1 MPPILNPLRPLGLG
15 ELIDRAI
22 NFWRVHWKALFQL
35 MLGFQLVEVTVVA
48 AAQGLGRAL
57 FPLARDPEAIK
68 NTPEAALPHLVGM
81 MGVFTVAVLA
91 SLLVA
96 QIAGVAT
103 THFSFTR
110 LIGQGQPNGGDAFRH
125 AAARLGTTTGT
136 FLLSMGWSLVVMV
149 LLMSPAFGL
158 GAGAIAL
165 SVSGPRSAAAVVGIL
180 AALALI
186 LGTVVLMVWF
196 AIRFILVSQI
206 IAIEPLGAIA
216 TFRRADALSS
226 GRIHEGAG
234 GIVKLRLTVLVTIV
248 GLVLLIMSTVA
259 SLPTLIA
266 GAAFGA
272 NFTPGH
278 TLNDVVPLY
287 VLLPLQLIQSVLGAV
302 LSPLYIVFQTFFYTD
317 MRVRREGLDL
327 ELALT

>member
-1 MPPILNPLRPLGLG
+1 MPRILNPLRPLGLG

-48 AAQGLGRAL
+48 AAQGLGPAL
-57 FPLARDPEAIK
+57 FPLARDPAALK
-68 NTPEAALPHLVGM
+68 NTPEAAIPQLLGL
-81 MGVFTVAVLA
+81 MGVFTLAVLA

-110 LIGQGQPNGGDAFRH
+110 LIGQGEPNSGDAFRH

-149 LLMSPAFGL
+149 LLMLPAFGL
-158 GAGAIAL
+158 GAGAVAL
-165 SVSGPRSAAAVVGIL
+165 SVSGPRSAAAALAIL
-180 AALALI
+180 AVLALI
-186 LGTVVLMVWF
+186 LGTVVLTVWF

-206 IAIEPLGAIA
+206 IAIEPLGAYA
-216 TFRRADALSS
+216 TFRRANALSS
-226 GRIHEGAG
+226 GRIHQGAG

-248 GLVLLIMSTVA
+248 GLVLLIMGLVTN
-259 SLPTLIA
+259 LPTLIA
-266 GAAFGA
+266 GAVFDAGI
-272 NFTPGH
+272 TPGR
-278 TLNDVVPLY
+278 TIPDVVPLWL
-287 VLLPLQLIQSVLGAV
+287 LLPLELIQSVLGAV